1 MLLNSRSNLYNFKF
15 PKGFIPNE
23 VAEKYKPYLNKL
35 PGNLVEEPLDFINYS
50 IQGVSFPGLSFDPS
64 EQNFNDGT
72 SVYKRGAIPIQ
83 NMVDR
88 QLTVTLQLLDGFI
101 NYWIMVDSLL
111 WHYSRTNKKS
121 YLDDLKLQLLDAEGL
136 HVMSAV
142 FEKPIMNSISELDL
156 NMAQNIADFSTFDMT
171 FYYNKFNLINEL
183 D

>member
-1 MLLNSRSNLYNFKF
+1 
-15 PKGFIPNE
+15 
-23 VAEKYKPYLNKL
+23 
-35 PGNLVEEPLDFINYS
+35 
-50 IQGVSFPGLSFDPS
+50 
-64 EQNFNDGT
+64 
-72 SVYKRGAIPIQ
+72 
-83 NMVDR
+83 
-88 QLTVTLQLLDGFI
+88 
-101 NYWIMVDSLL
+101 MVDSLL